1 MFAALNNSNQQPT
14 METTPQIEKVA
25 GKIAKAAKQ
34 ANVSAPISYKENVL
48 LSNSE
53 YKKELATL
61 GHCVRSLLQA
71 ADVKIHP
78 KMLAVLKDI
87 KNDKNGAYKIALNEV
102 RKTKAGK
109 YTVFALFQYLYKVA
123 KQ

>member
-1 MFAALNNSNQQPT
+1 MS
-14 METTPQIEKVA
+14 TTEKLTKQVV
-25 GKIAKAAKQ
+25 KAAKE
-34 ANVSAPISYKENVL
+34 ANPLNYNQDVL
-48 LSNSE
+48 GSNKD

-78 KMLAVLKDI
+78 KMLSVLKDI
-87 KNDKNGAYKIALNEV
+87 KNDKNGAYKIALEQV
-102 RKTKAGK
+102 RKTKGGK

-123 KQ
+123 KK

>member
-1 MFAALNNSNQQPT
+1 
-14 METTPQIEKVA
+14 
-25 GKIAKAAKQ
+25 KIAKAAKQ

-102 RKTKAGK
+102 RKTKSGK

>member
-1 MFAALNNSNQQPT
+1 MSTTEKLTNQ
-14 METTPQIEKVA
+14 VV
-25 GKIAKAAKQ
+25 KAAKE
-34 ANVSAPISYKENVL
+34 AFPMNYKENVL
-48 LSNSE
+48 ITNQA
-53 YKKELATL
+53 YKKEMATL

-87 KNDKNGAYKIALNEV
+87 KNDKNGAYKIALEQV
-102 RKTKAGK
+102 RKTKGGK

-123 KQ
+123 KSK